1 MKDIN
6 MLGQIGSIKD
16 PASALRK
23 VADEATFRET
33 DEKGDGRS
41 PRRGK
46 SSNLLQT
53 GRMTLDFPPAA
64 AERLAK
70 LKEDTESATYA
81 EVIRDALRLYAG
93 LVEDVRNGA
102 QIVIREK
109 DGSEY
114 VVRLFV

>member
-1 MKDIN
+1 
-6 MLGQIGSIKD
+6 MLGKVASIREQT
-16 PASALRK
+16 AVLRK
-23 VADEATFRET
+23 AADEATFRET
-33 DEKGDGRS
+33 DEKRDGRS

-46 SSNLLQT
+46 PSNLLQT
-53 GRMTLDFPPAA
+53 GRMTLDFPPTA

-70 LKEDTESATYA
+70 LKEDTESTTYA

-109 DGSEY
+109 GGSEY

>member
-1 MKDIN
+1 